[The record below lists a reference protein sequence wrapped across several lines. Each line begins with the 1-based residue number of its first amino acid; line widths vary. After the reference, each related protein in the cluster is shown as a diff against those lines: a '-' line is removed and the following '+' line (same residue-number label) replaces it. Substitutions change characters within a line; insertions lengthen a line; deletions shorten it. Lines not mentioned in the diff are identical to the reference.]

1 MSIQSEITRITNKR
15 DLALSA
21 VAAKGVTVPAGSTI
35 DDLPDLISMI
45 QQTGVSVVT
54 TQDSHGGDIVTITAE
69 PIVPWSPWGE
79 EAVLLSTYD
88 MGTVALKDTAFNTW
102 TPSTTAKTIQATSNL
117 GTISSP
123 ALDTYEYAIKTVF
136 ESNTAYASGTT
147 LKAAVVRQIIEMVQI
162 CQRKPSAL
170 ANMGAKTDNYNYCA
184 TFYTAP
190 WMEYYNTSG
199 THSMA
204 WTGSYGFYPTATA
217 ATFSSN
223 TSTNATITIKAP
235 AYTARCY
242 KSYLT
247 EAMAA
252 AVDKT
257 NSTIKCKVY
266 VYRYKKAGSMMY
278 QMYDEIVDLYNA

>member
-1 MSIQSEITRITNKR
+1 MSIQSEITRITTQR

-21 VAAKGVTVPAGSTI
+21 VAAKGVTVPLDATI
-35 DDLPDLISMI
+35 DDLPGLISQI
-45 QQTGVSVVT
+45 SQTGVSVST
-54 TQDSHGGDIVTITAE
+54 TSDSHGGDIVTITAE

-88 MGTVALKDTAFNTW
+88 MGTVALKDTGFNTW
-102 TPSTTAKTIQATSNL
+102 TPSTTAKTIQSTSTL
-117 GTISSP
+117 GTITSP
-123 ALDTYEYAIKTVF
+123 DLDNYEYAIKTVF

-147 LKAAVVRQIIEMVQI
+147 LNAAVVRQIIEIVQI
-162 CQRKPSAL
+162 CQRKPSSL
-170 ANMGAKTDNYNYCA
+170 TNMGTGTDNYNYCA

-190 WMEYYNTSG
+190 WMDYYDT
-199 THSMA
+199 TQAHKMA

-217 ATFSSN
+217 ATFSS
-223 TSTNATITIKAP
+223 STGANATITIKAP

-247 EAMAA
+247 EAMAT

-278 QMYDEIVDLYNA
+278 RMYREIVDLY

>member
-1 MSIQSEITRITNKR
+1 MSIQSEITRITTQR

-21 VAAKGVTVPAGSTI
+21 VAAKGVTVPLNATI
-35 DDLPDLISMI
+35 DDLPGLISQI
-45 QQTGVSVVT
+45 SQTGVSVST
-54 TQDSHGGDIVTITAE
+54 TSDSHGGDIVTITAE

-88 MGTVALKDTAFNTW
+88 MGTVALEDTGFNTW
-102 TPSTTAKTIQATSNL
+102 TPSTTAKTIQSTSTL
-117 GTISSP
+117 GTITSP
-123 ALDTYEYAIKTVF
+123 DLDNYEYAIKTVF

-147 LKAAVVRQIIEMVQI
+147 LNAAVVRQIIEIVQI
-162 CQRKPSAL
+162 CQRKPSTL
-170 ANMGAKTDNYNYCA
+170 TNMGTGTDNYNYCA

-190 WMEYYNTSG
+190 WMEYYDT
-199 THSMA
+199 TQAHKMA

-217 ATFSSN
+217 ATFSS
-223 TSTNATITIKAP
+223 STGANATITIKAP

-278 QMYDEIVDLYNA
+278 RMYREIVDLY